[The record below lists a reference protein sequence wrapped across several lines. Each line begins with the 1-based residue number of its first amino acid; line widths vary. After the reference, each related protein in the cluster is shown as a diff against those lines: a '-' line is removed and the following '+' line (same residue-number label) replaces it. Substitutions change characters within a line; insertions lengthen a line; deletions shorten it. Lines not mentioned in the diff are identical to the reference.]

1 MNARR
6 IIKTIRNFS
15 SNEEDIEKLL
25 VKAFIMQY
33 PILQIWESN
42 IFRFWETEVV
52 ENAEDNLT
60 IDFLST
66 LPNMSIE
73 NLIECFELLVSNDE
87 KKEKG
92 ITYTPCEIK
101 NQIINSVF
109 SENNIPKV
117 IDPACGC
124 GAFLISAVEIM
135 SDKYSISY
143 KEAIENYIFGI
154 DIDDVAVRRTK
165 ILLSLLAYLNGEDEI
180 CTFHL
185 YVANALDS
193 EFINKLKSAMGG
205 FDCVIGNPPY
215 VRYRNLTDEQKNN
228 YIHWETSKG
237 GNVDLYMPFFEVGLL
252 LLKEK
257 GALGF
262 ISPNGYLQ
270 GVNGRNLRN
279 YLIEKGYPVQIIDFR
294 DAQIF
299 KSVTSYT
306 CITFISTEFINPV
319 IQYVRANE
327 INSLSNY
334 HFTTYKLDIFS
345 RDEPWRMR
353 RGDIDIVID
362 KLESSGTPLGNWKI
376 RNGLATLKNDL
387 FFFTPTYS
395 DSKYY
400 YRNYNKKQY
409 KIEKSICVSV
419 VKPNIIK
426 NEKDLEKKCEVAIF
440 PYFRGDKGFVV
451 VEEDE
456 LRDHYPSAYSF
467 LSEYKEEL
475 ASRDKG
481 KGKYA
486 AWYAYGR
493 TQGMRNFGKKLLIP
507 YIADKPTAV
516 LSLDPDLLFYC
527 GYAVISDNE
536 EDLRILKCFL
546 ESEAFWY
553 YIFHTSKPYTKGYR
567 AFAKNYITKFTIP
580 VLCDDEKKILLSFK
594 TNSDRDRWIWNKY
607 QVDADQ
613 VTQ

>member
-52 ENAEDNLT
+52 ANAEDNLT

-66 LPNMSIE
+66 LSNMSIE

-165 ILLSLLAYLNGEDEI
+165 ILLSLLTYLNGEDEI

-387 FFFTPTYS
+387 FFFTPIYS

-456 LRDHYPSAYSF
+456 LRDHYPSVYSF

-607 QVDADQ
+607 QVDAGQ

>member
-1 MNARR
+1 MNAKK
-6 IIKTIRNFS
+6 ILKTIRKLS
-15 SNEEDIEKLL
+15 SNKEDIEKLL
-25 VKAFIMQY
+25 VKAFIMQH
-33 PILQIWESN
+33 PILHMWESN
-42 IFRFWETEVV
+42 ILNFWESEIAINSVNNSAI
-52 ENAEDNLT
+52 EL
-60 IDFLST
+60 LST
-66 LPNMSIE
+66 LPDMSIE
-73 NLIECFELLVSNDE
+73 NLIECFELLVSTDE

-101 NQIINSVF
+101 NQIINSLL
-109 SENNIPKV
+109 SENDIPKV

-135 SDKYSISY
+135 NDKYGISY

-154 DIDDVAVRRTK
+154 DIDNVAIRRAK
-165 ILLSLLAYLNGEDEI
+165 VLLSLLTYLNGEGEI

-185 YVANALDS
+185 YVANSLDS
-193 EFINKLKSAMGG
+193 GFVNKLKSTTGG
-205 FDCVIGNPPY
+205 FECVIGNPPY
-215 VRYRNLTDEQKNN
+215 VRYRNLSDEQKDN
-228 YIHWETSKG
+228 YIYWETSKG

-319 IQYVRANE
+319 IKYVRANE

-334 HFTTYKLDIFS
+334 HFTTYKMDNFS
-345 RDEPWRMR
+345 HNEPWRMR
-353 RGDIDIVID
+353 RDDIDTVIG
-362 KLESSGTPLGNWKI
+362 KLESSGTPLGSWKI

-387 FFFTPTYS
+387 FFFIPAYS
-395 DSKYY
+395 DAMYY
-400 YRNYNKKQY
+400 YRNYNGKQY
-409 KIEKSICVSV
+409 KIEKSICISV

-426 NEKDLEKKCEVAIF
+426 NEKDLDEKCEVAIF

-456 LRDHYPSAYSF
+456 LRDNYPSAYSF
-467 LSEYKEEL
+467 LSEYKTEL
-475 ASRDKG
+475 ANRDKG

-493 TQGMRNFGKKLLIP
+493 TQGMNNFGKKLLIP
-507 YIADKPTAV
+507 YIADKPIAV

-527 GYAVISDNE
+527 GYAIMSDNE
-536 EDLRILKCFL
+536 EELRILKCFL

-553 YIFHTSKPYTKGYR
+553 YIFHTSKPYAKGYM

-580 VLCDDEKKILLSFK
+580 VLCDDEKKMLLSFK
-594 TNSDRDRWIWNKY
+594 TNSDRDRWIWSKY
-607 QVDADQ
+607 QVD
-613 VTQ
+613 VE

>member
-165 ILLSLLAYLNGEDEI
+165 ILLSLLTYLNGEDEI

-270 GVNGRNLRN
+270 GVNVRNLRN

-440 PYFRGDKGFVV
+440 PYFRGDKGFAV

-607 QVDADQ
+607 QVDAGQ